1 MYHLTVV
8 NDPKTFRTNITKVIA
23 SNIDKNVEMPNIVL
37 RGRRER
43 AVRYGES

>member
-1 MYHLTVV
+1 MKLEGYFVV
-8 NDPKTFRTNITKVIA
+8 QWEICYYDGGA